1 MEDDEQVLKLVVQ
14 MLQELEYR
22 VVEARNGLEALER
35 LREHPDI
42 RVLFTDVV
50 MPDMNGRQLADRA
63 KLEKSG
69 LKVLF
74 TTGYTR
80 NAIVHNGMLEPGVYM
95 LPKPATFEQLA
106 TKMRQV
112 LDD

>member
-14 MLQELEYR
+14 MLQELEYG
-22 VVEARNGLEALER
+22 VVEARNGLEALEQ

-63 KLEKSG
+63 KQERPD

-80 NAIVHNGMLEPGVYM
+80 NAIVHNGMLESRRLYAAEACNFRTTSHENTPS
-95 LPKPATFEQLA
+95 P
-106 TKMRQV
+106 R
-112 LDD
+112 